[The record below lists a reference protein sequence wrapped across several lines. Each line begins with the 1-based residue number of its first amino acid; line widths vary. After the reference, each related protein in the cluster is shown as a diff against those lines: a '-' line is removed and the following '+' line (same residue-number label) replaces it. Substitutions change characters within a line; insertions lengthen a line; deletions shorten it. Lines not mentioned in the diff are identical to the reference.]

1 MTEHGYAGP
10 IDPKILAMRAKVN
23 EETVL
28 LDGDRSP
35 SWALNAVQML
45 SRAAR
50 KNGCH
55 DQFYEAVM
63 REDSNTKCCPAKNDK
78 LKQPGRLLM
87 FLLKLFRFPFLRH
100 DFQIK
105 SVLNCQHPYSIGCKG
120 TVCLNPWHYRFL
132 EIEKVP
138 VDPILVDKGG
148 SFGEPPHR
156 SDDAF
161 EEHLEWE
168 KNKIQNLAPNADSFH
183 MPNVTMQGDEIKLL
197 YYQRLGAAGSDG
209 AFALPVLE
217 GNVTPF
223 YVEDTASCSSMG
235 MSSPY
240 TASSGSSSSSV
251 RLDEFQ
257 DMYRSELCSPASN
270 ISSPHVSSNPTSND
284 DADMEDDDL
293 LGFDETPRCTPDQK
307 RSNETPNPTYADG
320 TPIEPIEPRPLF
332 RSSPSELGELVRNA
346 TNIECVPYKE
356 NPIWLRIAYYEENQK
371 IGPTEQFSSHHC
383 LIDGFSSSSEKLD
396 PGHNKS
402 RFSIGFYTNPNRS
415 EATKDVR
422 AHICKGVRLFLLA
435 GEVYVE
441 NLGSIPVF
449 VQSISANMKN
459 GFAAN
464 TVTKLMS
471 GGSMKVFDM
480 RQFSEKLSQAAKRRY
495 IDVHC
500 LSRLCTIRLSFSKGW
515 GEQYR
520 RTSVLRA
527 PVWFQVHLNNPM
539 EWIDNVLNCMGAP
552 PRLCSSRT

>member
-1 MTEHGYAGP
+1 MAENGFAAP
-10 IDPKILAMRAKVN
+10 PDPKILAMRAKVN
-23 EETVL
+23 EETAL

-55 DQFYEAVM
+55 DQFYEAVI
-63 REDSNTKCCPAKNDK
+63 REDSNTKCCPARNDK
-78 LKQPGRLLM
+78 MKAPHGRILM
-87 FLLKLFRFPFLRH
+87 FLLKLFRFPYLRH
-100 DFQIK
+100 EFQIK
-105 SVLNCQHPYSIGCKG
+105 SVLNCQHPYSLGSRD
-120 TVCLNPWHYRFL
+120 VCINPWHYRFL
-132 EIEKVP
+132 ELKKIP

-148 SFGEPPHR
+148 DFGHPPHR
-156 SDDAF
+156 GDDAF
-161 EEHLEWE
+161 QEHLEWE
-168 KNKIQNLAPNADSFH
+168 VNKIQNLAPDADNFH

-197 YYQRLGAAGSDG
+197 YERLSAAGGDG
-209 AFALPVLE
+209 AFAYPVLE
-217 GNVTPF
+217 GNVAPF
-223 YVEDTASCSSMG
+223 VIENSPSCSSYG
-235 MSSPY
+235 TSSPSMV
-240 TASSGSSSSSV
+240 SSVSSSTQS
-251 RLDEFQ
+251 LEMQ
-257 DMYRSELCSPASN
+257 DMYRSGMSSPASS
-270 ISSPHVSSNPTSND
+270 ISSPRLFRQDSNQDT
-284 DADMEDDDL
+284 DMENDEELD
-293 LGFDETPRCTPDQK
+293 FDRTPRCTPNQHK
-307 RSNETPNPTYADG
+307 NNGTPNPTFSDG

-346 TNIECVPYKE
+346 ANANIECVPYKE
-356 NPIWLRIAYYEENQK
+356 DPNWLRIAYYEETEK
-371 IGPTEQFSSHHC
+371 IGPTEQFCSHHC

-396 PGHNKS
+396 PGSKKS

-422 AHICKGVRLFLLA
+422 AHIGKGIRLFLLA

-441 NLGSIPVF
+441 NLGAIPVF

-459 GFAAN
+459 GFSPN
-464 TVTKLMS
+464 TVTKLMN

-480 RQFSEKLSQAAKRRY
+480 KQFSDKLSQAAKRRY
-495 IDVHC
+495 VDVHC

-515 GEQYR
+515 GEQYS

-552 PRLCSSRT
+552 PRVCSSRT